1 MPHARALFHLV
12 ALLLFCLVPATLLAA
27 DAAGGPED
35 TAIGHVSRV
44 QGTSFLVRGG
54 VLRDVKQGT
63 PVLRGESL
71 RTGPK
76 ARVELTML
84 DETRLTVGA
93 DAVFDLERYDLG
105 RQRGEGAVLLKLAK
119 GAFRVATGKLD
130 ALRGGPFEVDTPV
143 GTIGIRGTEFWGGY
157 LSETEVSVLLI
168 SGSGVYVKNDA
179 GRTEIVKAGYGVTV
193 RSRGEIPPPAILWSP
208 EKAARAFSTVAFD

>member
-1 MPHARALFHLV
+1 MPETRACVRIL
-12 ALLLFCLVPATLLAA
+12 ALLLLCLVPASLFAA
-27 DAAGGPED
+27 DVAGGPED

-44 QGTSFLVRGG
+44 QGTSFLVRGSE
-54 VLRDVKQGT
+54 LRDVKPGA

-71 RTGPK
+71 RTGPN

-84 DETRLTVGA
+84 DETKLTVGA

-105 RQRGEGAVLLKLAK
+105 RQRGEGAVLLRLAK

-130 ALRGGPFEVDTPV
+130 ALRGGPFEVSTPV
-143 GTIGIRGTEFWGGY
+143 ATIGIRGTDFWGGY
-157 LSETEVSVLLI
+157 LSENEVSVLLI

-179 GRTEIVKAGYGVTV
+179 GKSEIVKAGFGLTV
-193 RSRGEIPPPAILWSP
+193 RSRGEIPPPASMWSP
-208 EKAARAFSTVAFD
+208 DKAAKAFKTVAFD

>member
-1 MPHARALFHLV
+1 MLDTLARIRIL
-12 ALLLFCLVPATLLAA
+12 ALLLFCLFPASLFAA
-27 DAAGGPED
+27 EAAGGPED
-35 TAIGHVSRV
+35 TAIGHVRRV

-54 VLRDVKQGT
+54 ELRDVKQGA

-71 RTGPK
+71 RTGPG

-105 RQRGEGAVLLKLAK
+105 RQRGAGAVLLRLAK

-179 GRTEIVKAGYGVTV
+179 GRTEILKAGFGVTV
-193 RSRGEIPPPAILWSP
+193 RSRGEIPPPAIMWSP
-208 EKAARAFSTVAFD
+208 DKAARAFKTVAFD